1 MLIEDENISSS
12 ILPFKKDVPLAIDD
26 ADIAFAKTPN
36 IPMMLILL
44 LRQLNDM
51 HLSLVQVLES
61 RLLLTY
67 EFSQ

>member
-36 IPMMLILL
+36 IPFEILLSKIMLIFS
-44 LRQLNDM
+44 
-51 HLSLVQVLES
+51 LSI
-61 RLLLTY
+61 
-67 EFSQ
+67 FFWI